1 MGFLCLQSPET
12 FSKNVGIPRSARDKK
27 EKAETRKHKKGAIAG
42 ALFVDEGG
50 LTVN

>member
-1 MGFLCLQSPET
+1 LRRLEDKQA
-12 FSKNVGIPRSARDKK
+12 FSQQDFTN
-27 EKAETRKHKKGAIAG
+27 KKGAIAG